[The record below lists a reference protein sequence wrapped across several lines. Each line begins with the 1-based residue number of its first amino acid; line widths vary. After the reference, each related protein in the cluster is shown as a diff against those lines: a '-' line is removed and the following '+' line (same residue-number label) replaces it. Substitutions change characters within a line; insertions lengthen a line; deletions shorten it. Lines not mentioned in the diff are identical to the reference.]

1 MSGQIAL
8 FWMLCQIAYHLKN
21 KDLAKTVRHNAV
33 SEDKIEKDG
42 IIPHRLN
49 LANYMP
55 IPKVLMI
62 KASLF
67 LMTGP
72 LFNPMLKMKLSL
84 KP

>member
-1 MSGQIAL
+1 M
-8 FWMLCQIAYHLKN
+8 AYHQKN

-33 SEDKIEKDG
+33 SMGKKEKDG

-55 IPKVLMI
+55 IPRVLMI

>member
-1 MSGQIAL
+1 
-8 FWMLCQIAYHLKN
+8 MLCQMAYHQKN
-21 KDLAKTVRHNAV
+21 NDLAKTVRYNAV
-33 SEDKIEKDG
+33 SMDKKEKDG

-55 IPKVLMI
+55 IPRVLMI